1 MSNKVF
7 LKTSCTTPG
16 GCVGGVCEI
25 SGWCPVE
32 NDDDLP
38 TASPVL
44 KDTDKFTV
52 YIKNSVAF
60 PHFGPQY
67 RRNNIIGQTHNM
79 KVDIISLVRILR
91 HTSYKR

>member
-1 MSNKVF
+1 M
-7 LKTSCTTPG
+7 PG

-38 TASPVL
+38 TTSPVL
-44 KDTDKFTV
+44 KNTDKFTV

-67 RRNNIIGQTHNM
+67 RRNNIIGNRDNI
-79 KVDIISLVRILR
+79 KGVDQIFRLALYFLAFETYLISPF
-91 HTSYKR
+91 